1 MGRFSPTVPPG
12 LSGLAQAL
20 LGGVKGYQGQV
31 DRDRTEEDRQ
41 LGRSIKMSTEADR
54 QRASDTD
61 FVMKGGTPSLSQALE
76 ANPQAMQ
83 APQFVPNAPNDFD
96 RTTKDFRKSA
106 ISPMDEVAVRG
117 GAVDRSFG
125 IKQKMAETAGVGGVQ
140 MGLRADERGLLQ
152 GERREALQKFGMP
165 EPVVGGASQ
174 SQAATDSYLREDEI
188 QEPLVPVQ
196 NPDGTVVYY
205 RRSQAAGMPV
215 GKVATPESPR
225 ASAQVQKDYKDIEFG
240 MNGIDRAIGLIEGN
254 PTAFGLKNILGPT
267 IVDRLDPQGIQARSA
282 VENIVAT
289 IRHSLYGAALTR
301 PEIQRA
307 LTNLPD
313 VKNDPDGAIVR
324 LRELQVM
331 LQQEMSAIDVSREK
345 TSGIQAPAQTPAPA
359 RSAQELKRQFMAP
372 PEDDE

>member
-1 MGRFSPTVPPG
+1 MAPRSPTVQPG

-31 DRDRTEEDRQ
+31 DRDRVEEDRQ
-41 LGRSIKMSTEADR
+41 LGRSIKLSTEADR

-61 FVMKGGTPSLSQALE
+61 FVLKGGVPTLGQAIQ
-76 ANPQAMQ
+76 ANPLPA
-83 APQFVPNAPNDFD
+83 AEFVPNAPNDFD
-96 RTTKDFRKSA
+96 RTTKQFRQSA
-106 ISPMDEVAVRG
+106 ISPTDEVAVRG
-117 GAVDRSFG
+117 GMVDRSFG
-125 IKQKMAETAGVGGVQ
+125 LRQKMAETEGVGRVS
-140 MGLRADERGLLQ
+140 MGLRTDERGLLK
-152 GERREALQKFGMP
+152 GERETALQQFGLSA
-165 EPVVGGASQ
+165 PVVGGASQ
-174 SQAATDSYLREDEI
+174 SQAATDSYLREDNV

-205 RRSQAAGMPV
+205 RRSQAAGLPV
-215 GKVATPESPR
+215 GRVATPESPR
-225 ASAQVQKDYKDIEFG
+225 ASAAVQKDYKDIEFG
-240 MNGIDRAIGLIEGN
+240 MNGIERAIGLIESN
-254 PTAFGLKNILGPT
+254 PTAFGLKNMLGPT

-313 VKNDPDGAIVR
+313 VKNDPNGAIVR

-331 LQQEMSAIDVSREK
+331 LQQEMQAIGVSREK
-345 TSGIQAPAQTPAPA
+345 TSGIPDKPGAPAL
-359 RSAQELKRQFMAP
+359 RP
-372 PEDDE
+372 PNNPDDYE